1 MTLLLRVLTLSL
13 SAVSL
18 PLLASTTLVE
28 NVKGYTLNSSGE
40 LVSFN
45 ALLIEDGKVVS
56 LDAETPQ
63 ADTVIDGKGNTLI
76 PGLIDAHGHLLG
88 LGANLLEVDVRESGS
103 AKEAA
108 EAVAAY
114 AFANPQQ
121 IWITGRGWNQ
131 ELWPD
136 RAFPTAAMLDKQI
149 SDRPVWLTRV
159 DGHAGWA
166 NSEALALAGI
176 TPETPDPEGGQIIRD
191 ADGNAT
197 GVLID
202 NAMAMVEQHMPTA
215 SVAQYDAQLEAA
227 GEQLLSLGVT
237 SMHDAGISRDVYDF
251 YLKRAVEGTLPVRV
265 YAMIAATDPELNTM
279 LENGLIDSADDFL
292 EIKSVKAY
300 GDGALGSRGAALL
313 KPYSDAPHQHGLML
327 TQPDDFDALFTQ
339 VISSGFQLNF
349 HAIGD
354 RANHLALNQFEKT
367 FNKTGGKALRNRIEH
382 AQVVAVE
389 DLPRFAELKVLPSMQ
404 PTHAT
409 SDMNMAEDRIG
420 QKRMKGAYAWQ
431 TLLNSGIALPLGS
444 DFPVELANPFYG
456 IHAAVTRQDR
466 NNQPVEGWYAHE
478 AMTLKQAFRGF
489 TLDAAYA
496 AHMEQTLGTLEPG
509 KWADFLLIDRDLF
522 NIPEEDLWKV
532 QVLETYLAGEKV
544 YDATGR

>member
-63 ADTVIDGKGNTLI
+63 ADTVIDGKGKTLI

-251 YLKRAVEGTLPVRV
+251 YLKRAVEETLPVRV

-313 KPYSDAPHQHGLML
+313 EPYSDAPHQHGLML

-367 FNKTGGKALRNRIEH
+367 FNTTGGKALRNRIEH

-389 DLPRFAELKVLPSMQ
+389 DLPRFAELEVLPSMQ

>member
-63 ADTVIDGKGNTLI
+63 ADTVIDGKGKTLI

-327 TQPDDFDALFTQ
+327 TQPDDFDALFTHI
-339 VISSGFQLNF
+339 ISNGFQLNF

-367 FNKTGGKALRNRIEH
+367 FNTTGGKALRNRIEH

-389 DLPRFAELKVLPSMQ
+389 DLPRFAELEVLPSMQ